1 MEHSHSH
8 NISTGAPAK
17 TNATAWDVHQIRQ
30 SIFLITGLCV
40 GLPLVGWALAV
51 LRRHRRNGGRGS
63 ALVIALLLTD
73 LLEMVLSPA
82 MVAYLLVPGVTR
94 SGSVYLLFFCV
105 KYCGL
110 HLHQMV
116 ALEGVMT
123 RTYLPVTSL
132 RFWRPF
138 SILFCLLEGVFLLLC
153 VFVHPFAQTAAVTLT
168 WLLLGVIILGITCKL
183 ASTPTPSSP
192 HSSETAQD
200 NDRTVLVVATLS
212 FLALYGPFLAF
223 VFTQVSMPPASF
235 ERHGNGI
242 LTALTVVYPAV
253 CLRLLTD
260 PLLCVLVVREL
271 PLDRQR

>member
-1 MEHSHSH
+1 MVYNLNFSSG
-8 NISTGAPAK
+8 TPAK
-17 TNATAWDVHQIRQ
+17 TNATTWDYGYNIRH
-30 SIFLITGLCV
+30 SIFLITGMCV

-51 LRRHRRNGGRGS
+51 LRRHKHNRGRGS

-82 MVAYLLVPGVTR
+82 MVAYLLAPGVTR
-94 SGSVYLLFFCV
+94 SGSIFLLFFGV

-116 ALEGVMT
+116 ALEGIMA

-132 RFWRPF
+132 RFWRPL
-138 SILFCLLEGVFLLLC
+138 SILLCLLEGVFLLLF

-168 WLLLGVIILGITCKL
+168 WLLLAVILLGVTCKL
-183 ASTPTPSSP
+183 TFTPTPTP
-192 HSSETAQD
+192 PDSSETVQD
-200 NDRTVLVVATLS
+200 KDRTVLVVATLS

-223 VFTQVSMPPASF
+223 QLTQVSIPPASF
-235 ERHGNGI
+235 KRHANGI
-242 LTALTVVYPAV
+242 MAAMTVIYPAV
-253 CLRLLTD
+253 YLRVLTD

-271 PLDRQR
+271 PLDRQQ